1 VRRLLRSAAAFAGLA
16 ALTSCVNPANEA
28 AQAEEMVALGQGLTT
43 LQGYI
48 GDLEMRIDS
57 LVGVI
62 ASQDTAITRIAE
74 FTGLVLPGRERR

>member
-1 VRRLLRSAAAFAGLA
+1 VRRLLRSTAAFACLA
-16 ALTSCVNPANEA
+16 ALTSCVNPANEV

-43 LQGYI
+43 LQSYI

-62 ASQDTAITRIAE
+62 ASQDTAITRVAE
-74 FTGLVLPGRERR
+74 FIGLVLPGRERR

>member
-1 VRRLLRSAAAFAGLA
+1 MRRLLRSAAAFASLA
-16 ALTSCVNPANEA
+16 VLTSCVNPANEV

-43 LQGYI
+43 LQSYI

-62 ASQDTAITRIAE
+62 ASQDTAITRVAE
-74 FTGLVLPGRERR
+74 FIGLVLPGRERR